1 MVASLLKI
9 VSTGI
14 QDERL
19 QPPKGQPD
27 LGSFL
32 TVIVKS
38 GRYATNWARI
48 DFDTSP
54 DFGKSSVIRLPTKG
68 EMIGRIYLVTQ
79 MPDIKTPQLKAY
91 YARKPIKLKQYYT
104 SKNLYAGNGTYLDSI
119 TFTYPQNGV
128 PLIYPAGDLGL
139 AAFSGV
145 QLDDLVIDGIYTLSV
160 SVPNNTTSVFSMA
173 LTDKALGL
181 AQFNQLNTDTFSLV
195 GTVMVDTTTP
205 FLRYTYNATSKWQ
218 DISMP
223 AGIVVGDADTSTRTI
238 TIQFNGSEYIG
249 AGI

>member
-1 MVASLLKI
+1 MVASLLKV

-38 GRYATNWARI
+38 GRYATNWTRI

-54 DFGKSSVIRLPTKG
+54 DFAKSSVIRLPTKG

-79 MPDIKTPQLKAY
+79 MPDIKTAQLKAY
-91 YARKPIKLKQYYT
+91 YTRKPIKLAPYYT
-104 SKNLYAGNGTYLDSI
+104 SKNLYNGNGTYLDSI
-119 TFTYPQNGV
+119 TFTYPQNGIA
-128 PLIYPAGDLGL
+128 LIYSKDDIGLGS
-139 AAFSGV
+139 FTGV
-145 QLDDLVIDGIYTLSV
+145 QLEDLVIDGTYSLSV

-181 AQFNQLNTDTFSLV
+181 AQFNQLNTDTFSLIGMMMLIV
-195 GTVMVDTTTP
+195 IMK
-205 FLRYTYNATSKWQ
+205 R
-218 DISMP
+218 IS
-223 AGIVVGDADTSTRTI
+223 
-238 TIQFNGSEYIG
+238 
-249 AGI
+249 

>member
-1 MVASLLKI
+1 MVASLLKV

-38 GRYATNWARI
+38 GRYATNWTRI

-54 DFGKSSVIRLPTKG
+54 DFAKSSVIRLPTKG

-91 YARKPIKLKQYYT
+91 YARKPIKLL
-104 SKNLYAGNGTYLDSI
+104 SL
-119 TFTYPQNGV
+119 
-128 PLIYPAGDLGL
+128 AGDWVLFFIFIL
-139 AAFSGV
+139 
-145 QLDDLVIDGIYTLSV
+145 
-160 SVPNNTTSVFSMA
+160 
-173 LTDKALGL
+173 
-181 AQFNQLNTDTFSLV
+181 
-195 GTVMVDTTTP
+195 
-205 FLRYTYNATSKWQ
+205 
-218 DISMP
+218 
-223 AGIVVGDADTSTRTI
+223 
-238 TIQFNGSEYIG
+238 
-249 AGI
+249 